1 MHEIELRLKRKIKAR
16 LYLNAVLPAFEDLVE
31 FSQEAKILIGKRV
44 FNLGFQTSR
53 GLKST
58 LQFSDQSCT
67 FTKSSELKRHI
78 VLHFISEDQLIRE
91 FEDDGFRLPI
101 PVKGASRVKEIKI
114 FKALALELD
123 KCLRPS
129 EEALRDSNFHQFHVT
144 LQLGIA
150 LRSAIE
156 LAKHE
161 PLSKQIMKTTPD
173 GLAHFSIGEEDFG
186 AWIRWENGRLVAG
199 KGKAPE
205 EPSVRVQFRDA
216 DTALQAIGNQIDVMA
231 ALGLGQI
238 KISGLTPLADS
249 LGYIFERIPLYIEP

>member
-1 MHEIELRLKRKIKAR
+1 MHEIELSLKRKIKAR
-16 LYLNAVLPAFEDLVE
+16 LYLNAVLPAFEDLVA
-31 FSQEAKILIGKRV
+31 FSPKAKDLLAKRT

-53 GLKST
+53 GLQST
-58 LQFSDQSCT
+58 LQFSNQTCN
-67 FTKSSELKRHI
+67 FTKSKETKRHI

-91 FEDDGFRLPI
+91 FENDGFRLPI
-101 PVKGASRVKEIKI
+101 PIKGASRVKDIKI

-123 KCLRPS
+123 HCLRPS
-129 EEALRDSNFHQFHVT
+129 GEALRDSGFHHFHVA

-161 PLSKQIMKTTPD
+161 PLSRQIMKTTPD
-173 GLAHFSIGEEDFG
+173 GLAHFSIGEEDLG
-186 AWIRWENGRLVAG
+186 AWIEWEAGRLVAG
-199 KGKAPE
+199 KGEAPKT
-205 EPSVRVQFRDA
+205 PGVQVQFRDA

-238 KISGLTPLADS
+238 KVSGLTPLADS
-249 LGYIFERIPLYIEP
+249 LGYIFERIPLYINP